1 MDAFKK
7 IIVVSL
13 ALTLIAL
20 GFVAWVAS
28 DAIANGT
35 IPDSESGIVT
45 SKGPVTDSHPA
56 DYTVSLEGGKI
67 LYIINNG
74 TLYDELVLG
83 AKYVF
88 TCRIDILDDMI
99 VIDSASL
106 FVEG

>member
-7 IIVVSL
+7 IIVISL

-35 IPDSESGIVT
+35 IPDSESGVII
-45 SKGPVTDSHPA
+45 SKSPVTDGHPA
-56 DYTVSLEGGKI
+56 DYTVSLEGGKV
-67 LYIINNG
+67 LYIVSNG
-74 TLYDELVLG
+74 TLYDELVVG
-83 AKYVF
+83 TKYVF
-88 TCRIDILDDMI
+88 TCRIDILYDMI

-106 FVEG
+106 VVS

>member
-7 IIVVSL
+7 IIVISL
-13 ALTLIAL
+13 ALTLISL

-35 IPDSESGIVT
+35 IPDSESGVVT
-45 SKGPVTDSHPA
+45 SKGPVTDGHPA
-56 DYTVSLEGGKI
+56 DFTVSLEGGKV
-67 LYIINNG
+67 LYIVNNG
-74 TLYDELVLG
+74 TLYNELAIG

-88 TCRIDILDDMI
+88 ACRIDILDDMI

-106 FVEG
+106 VVD